1 MLAANAVLLNFLG
14 FASYGLDG
22 FAHAAETLAGAA
34 IGRRDSRQLARV
46 IQLCFVWGLVGA
58 LLYVLVYALAGES
71 LVTLLIDQP
80 TIVRTASEYLV
91 WAVLAPAISMPAYLY
106 DGVFLGATRTLMLVM
121 MVCSASFVGMSF
133 ALVQLFQNHGL
144 WASFL
149 TFNALRGLCLAA
161 TLKPVVFRPLRD
173 ARVPF

>member
-1 MLAANAVLLNFLG
+1 
-14 FASYGLDG
+14 
-22 FAHAAETLAGAA
+22 
-34 IGRRDSRQLARV
+34 
-46 IQLCFVWGLVGA
+46 
-58 LLYVLVYALAGES
+58 
-71 LVTLLIDQP
+71 
-80 TIVRTASEYLV
+80 
-91 WAVLAPAISMPAYLY
+91 
-106 DGVFLGATRTLMLVM
+106 
-121 MVCSASFVGMSF
+121 MSF